1 MNRIKKHFIIGIILF
16 ALFIVFTVLVKVVD
30 TASVGPEDTV
40 IGFSSIN
47 VSVFKFLGKNKGWYN
62 VSEIFGIISLAVA
75 GAFAVYG
82 LVQLIQRKS
91 LKKLDYNISTLA
103 IFYIIVAVIYAWFE
117 VFIVNYRPVLV
128 DGVIEA
134 SYPSSHT
141 MFSVFILGS
150 AMIQFHKI
158 FEGKSKFL
166 FLLDSTSFTI
176 IGFTVVGRL
185 LSGVHWIT
193 DIFGGMLL
201 SVSLIFIYYAALKY
215 VENWIQM
222 KKIKKDLDE

>member
-1 MNRIKKHFIIGIILF
+1 MNRIKKHFITGTVLF

-30 TASVGPEDTV
+30 TASIGPDDTI

-47 VSVFKFLGKNKGWYN
+47 VSVFKFLGESKGWFY
-62 VSEIFGIISLAVA
+62 VTEVLGIISILVA

-91 LKKLDYNISTLA
+91 LKKVDYNILTLA
-103 IFYIIVAVIYAWFE
+103 IFYIIVVIFYAWFE
-117 VFIVNYRPVLV
+117 VFVVNYRPVLV

-141 MFSVFILGS
+141 VLSVFILGS

-158 FEGKSKFL
+158 FEGKSKLL
-166 FLLDSTSFTI
+166 FALDATSFTI

-185 LSGVHWIT
+185 LSGMHWIT
-193 DIFGGMLL
+193 DIFGGLLL

-215 VENWIQM
+215 VENWIQI